1 MKNLMVMAFLMVGM
15 TVLAQQRFGRY
26 QGNGMEQFT
35 PEQRSQLQLK
45 QMTLNLDLNEAQQ
58 KEMSIIIVDRN
69 AKIEAHR
76 TAMKAM
82 WEKEGTPTND
92 ERFAMRS
99 KMIDEQMATKKR
111 MEKVLSPKQF
121 EKWNDL
127 KDNLQA
133 NRQGNYQGNCQ
144 GNQGN
149 CQGNCQGNFQGNQG
163 NRQGRSC
170 Y

>member
-1 MKNLMVMAFLMVGM
+1 MKKLMVMAFLMVGM
-15 TVLAQQRFGRY
+15 TVLAQERIGRH
-26 QGNGMEQFT
+26 QGNGMEKFT

-58 KEMSIIIVDRN
+58 KEMSSIIADKN

-99 KMIDEQMATKKR
+99 KMIDEQIATKKR
-111 MEKVLSPKQF
+111 MEKVLNPKQF
-121 EKWNDL
+121 EKWNASKEDR
-127 KDNLQA
+127 QG
-133 NRQGNYQGNCQ
+133 NRQGSCKGNCQ

-149 CQGNCQGNFQGNQG
+149 RQGNFQGNCQGN
-163 NRQGRSC
+163 R
-170 Y
+170 

>member
-1 MKNLMVMAFLMVGM
+1 MKKLMLLAFLMVGM
-15 TVLAQQRFGRY
+15 TVLAQQRCGRY

-58 KEMSIIIVDRN
+58 KEISVIIADKN
-69 AKIEAHR
+69 TKIEAHR
-76 TAMKAM
+76 KAMKAM

-99 KMIDEQMATKKR
+99 KMIDEQMAIKKR
-111 MEKVLSPKQF
+111 MEKLLNPKQF

-127 KDNLQA
+127 KG
-133 NRQGNYQGNCQ
+133 NRQGNRKVNFQGNCQ

-149 CQGNCQGNFQGNQG
+149 CQGN
-163 NRQGRSC
+163 RQGRSC
-170 Y
+170 N